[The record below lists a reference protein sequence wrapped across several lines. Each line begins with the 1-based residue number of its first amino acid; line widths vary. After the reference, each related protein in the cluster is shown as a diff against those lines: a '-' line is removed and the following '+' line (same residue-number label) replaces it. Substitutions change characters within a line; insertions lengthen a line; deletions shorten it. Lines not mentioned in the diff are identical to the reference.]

1 MRLVDVIDCYPV
13 KCISCGVEYYMEQQE
28 PSFVFKCH
36 ECEQRNSASV
46 QFGRKVK
53 KAENKVLYPNN
64 ETK

>member
-1 MRLVDVIDCYPV
+1 
-13 KCISCGVEYYMEQQE
+13 MEQQE